1 MKQLITYT
9 CAAFLAAATMS
20 GCTPGNNT
28 GGATMTGAAL
38 GGLLG
43 GALTGGDDKW
53 AGALAGALVGG
64 AIGNQIGKRM
74 DAQDKKNME
83 SAITT
88 TPVGSQAQWT
98 NQQTDITY
106 KVTPTKQYKTASNQ
120 YCREYTTSVKVDGQ
134 WQNAYGK
141 ACRQSDGSWKMVS

>member
-1 MKQLITYT
+1 
-9 CAAFLAAATMS
+9 
-20 GCTPGNNT
+20 
-28 GGATMTGAAL
+28 MTGAAL

-64 AIGNQIGKRM
+64 AIGNQVGKRM

-98 NQQTDITY
+98 NQQTAITY

-141 ACRQSDGSWKMVS
+141 ACRQPDGSWKMVS